1 VKTKQYMVDIKASF
15 IKPNDATRMLGDRFR
30 QQRDQGLILNKMNML
45 ELRFDK
51 LKPMQHPAANTTASA
66 INAPS
71 TAPKNDSRD
80 NDQEP
85 SKRALRRTKRTAA
98 QAAAA
103 ERMTAANSQSTPPS
117 CIGRNGN
124 GATRT
129 QVLHQMSTN
138 VSQGSTQGSAARQNG
153 QNEREENSEREKREG
168 EF

>member
-1 VKTKQYMVDIKASF
+1 MVDIKASF

-51 LKPMQHPAANTTASA
+51 LKPVQHPAANTTASA

-85 SKRALRRTKRTAA
+85 SKRAQKRAKKTAA
-98 QAAAA
+98 QAAATQT
-103 ERMTAANSQSTPPS
+103 MTPANTQPTPPS
-117 CIGRNGN
+117 FTGWNGN
-124 GATRT
+124 GAART
-129 QVLHQMSTN
+129 QVQHQMS
-138 VSQGSTQGSAARQNG
+138 
-153 QNEREENSEREKREG
+153 KK
-168 EF
+168 